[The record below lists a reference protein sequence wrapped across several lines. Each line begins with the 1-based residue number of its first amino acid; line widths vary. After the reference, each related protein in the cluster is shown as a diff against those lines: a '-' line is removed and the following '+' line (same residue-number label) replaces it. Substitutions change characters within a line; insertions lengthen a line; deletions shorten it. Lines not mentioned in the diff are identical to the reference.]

1 MYLFFQKGIR
11 VGVSYISKI
20 YDKCNNAHLKLCDRK
35 QASKH
40 ILYFDGNNLCG
51 YALCRFSP
59 TDGFKWIVLK
69 EFYSNQYTSDSS
81 KGFALE
87 VDFIFPKEL
96 RELLNDN
103 PLAPGKL

>member
-1 MYLFFQKGIR
+1 MINVTMR
-11 VGVSYISKI
+11 IWSYVTE
-20 YDKCNNAHLKLCDRK
+20 N
-35 QASKH
+35 KH
-40 ILYFDGNNLCG
+40 QNIYFDGNNLCG